1 MTSGGGSAG
10 WTLTR
15 RLVLAVF
22 LIGGPVTLLLAQ
34 PQRCYDQVAGDVVL
48 ETCEPLPVQSPLV
61 LGYLL
66 LVGAL
71 LLPEVAELEVAGVFK
86 LRRQIAEARAEAA
99 EAKEAVLRL
108 TAENR
113 AVALARGGDATGGTS
128 TVLVNIGRDVA
139 TAAALSDARDE
150 PSLGQPLLEELEPV
164 WEDTGE
170 AALVAFRAGMLG
182 LPGILPAPYGDP
194 ADVRV
199 VGFTIG
205 ESGDQFELTHDPS
218 GIGEGLAARVLGL
231 LNEDWPP
238 QGSVR
243 ALGSDGWIFTAPA
256 TDAQRRLVGALA
268 AVLPPP
274 PHPEVAAFSDEDGG
288 PDLVE
293 QFAAMVEVAAEAY
306 ARLLIDLLGER
317 PGSAAGAGSG

>member
-1 MTSGGGSAG
+1 V
-10 WTLTR
+10 TR
-15 RLVLAVF
+15 RVLLAIVLVA
-22 LIGGPVTLLLAQ
+22 GPVALLWAE
-34 PQRCYDQVAGDVVL
+34 PQRCSDQVAGDVVL
-48 ETCEPLPVQSPLV
+48 ETCEPLAVESPLV

-71 LLPEVAELEVAGVFK
+71 LLPEVADLEVAGVFK
-86 LRRQIAEARAEAA
+86 LRREIAEARADAT
-99 EAKEAVLRL
+99 EAKAAVLRL
-108 TAENR
+108 TTESV
-113 AVALARGGDATGGTS
+113 AVALAKGGDATGGTS
-128 TVLVNIGRDVA
+128 TVHVNIGRDVA
-139 TAAALSDARDE
+139 TAAALSDARGE
-150 PSLGQPLLEELEPV
+150 SSPEQPLLEELEPV

-182 LPGILPAPYGDP
+182 LSWILPAPYGDP

-218 GIGEGLAARVLGL
+218 GVGEGLATRALGL

-238 QGSVR
+238 AGSIR
-243 ALGSDGWIFTAPA
+243 ALGADGWIFAAAA
-256 TDAQRRLVGALA
+256 TDAQRRLIGALA

-274 PHPEVAAFSDEDGG
+274 RPAELAALPDDEVGRDE
-288 PDLVE
+288 VE
-293 QFAAMVEVAAEAY
+293 HFAAAVEVAAEAY

-317 PGSAAGAGSG
+317 PGQAAGA